1 MSSYE
6 DDPTTSCLGA
16 LRPPQGLTEWRNPK
30 SADGVE
36 LCKFFM
42 DHRKTC
48 DAGDACVRSHQPRQ
62 LRNTCPS
69 WSRYGVCE
77 RGSTCWFPHPVLDPE
92 PADVDLA
99 LLSYVSFAR
108 RVVERCR
115 ELFGADCVVGSSRAD
130 LTKNSVCTVF
140 IRCGGATRGLRSLAE
155 CDDAAHLLGNLRR
168 LLVLRDDRAEGSSS
182 ADDVKPSET
191 FSTNA
196 PAGETHEDLRDVL
209 RDVLRERLA
218 VASRA
223 YARDST
229 HGGRGERRM
238 KLRVRGFPKQTES
251 CAVDAATTAVESC
264 DEGTVVLSPGDATH
278 CLDVVTSR
286 GRVYVALWSTGD
298 VLEREEE
305 PGGGTAGGTAGDTAG
320 VGGLVASGIFVPA
333 RGEATTRDL
342 VHACELVQEMR
353 HARPPPCRAYYKIE
367 EAFARSGVRVR
378 KDWKCVDVGA
388 FPGGWT
394 SYLSARL
401 SGDGPSGDGER
412 GRVWSVDPA
421 ALSGLD
427 PIPDNVTHLKMKAEE
442 CEGPLLADAFDRGL
456 LGDDATVSPS
466 RVGVGIVD
474 LVVCDANAAPMKVAE
489 MLSAMSRLMKP
500 GGWLV
505 TTFKNF
511 CRGAAEW
518 EREVVAGAAA
528 LARAGFERPRVYH
541 LFSNC
546 PQEKTLVAR
555 YVGAREE

>member
-1 MSSYE
+1 MLSYE

-62 LRNTCPS
+62 LRSTCPS

-140 IRCGGATRGLRSLAE
+140 IRCGGATRGLRTLAE

-168 LLVLRDDRAEGSSS
+168 LLVLRDDGAKGSLS
-182 ADDVKPSET
+182 ADDVTET

-196 PAGETHEDLRDVL
+196 PAGETHEDLRGVL

-223 YARDST
+223 YARDSSLR
-229 HGGRGERRM
+229 GGGGDRRM
-238 KLRVRGFPKQTES
+238 KLRVRGFPKQTEA
-251 CAVDAATTAVESC
+251 CAVDAATTATESC

-298 VLEREEE
+298 VLAEE
-305 PGGGTAGGTAGDTAG
+305 PGIG
-320 VGGLVASGIFVPA
+320 GGLGGGFGAAGISLPA

-342 VHACELVQEMR
+342 VHACERVQEMR

-367 EAFARSGVRVR
+367 EAFARSGVRVQ
-378 KDWKCVDVGA
+378 KGWKCVDVGA
-388 FPGGWT
+388 SPGGWT

-401 SGDGPSGDGER
+401 SGER
-412 GRVWSVDPA
+412 GRVWAVDPA

-427 PIPDNVTHLKMKAEE
+427 PIPDNVTHLRMKAEE
-442 CEGPLLADAFDRGL
+442 CEGALLADAFDRGHVD
-456 LGDDATVSPS
+456 GS

-518 EREVVAGAAA
+518 EREVCAGAAA

-555 YVGAREE
+555 YVGATEE